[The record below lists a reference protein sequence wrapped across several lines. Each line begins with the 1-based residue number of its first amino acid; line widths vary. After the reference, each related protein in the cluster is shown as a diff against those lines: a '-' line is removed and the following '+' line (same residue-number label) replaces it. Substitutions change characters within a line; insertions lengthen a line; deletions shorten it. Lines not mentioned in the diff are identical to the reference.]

1 MRELERLHAQIRN
14 AELVA
19 VNIDMW
25 EHGGKAS
32 ASPEQCAAKDA
43 ELAEAMQQNQ
53 AARTALEELVA
64 RTRAEAPSELA
75 GWALAHHAY
84 LSMFID
90 DCAARGELDS
100 AAATTAMRQR
110 AQWMEVRAGT
120 RAIVDV
126 DVAHIPIDEA
136 RYRSHFGID
145 PRTLERVG

>member
-19 VNIDMW
+19 VDIDMW

-32 ASPEQCAAKDA
+32 ATPEQCAAREA
-43 ELAEAMQQNQ
+43 ELAEAMQQKET
-53 AARTALEELVA
+53 ARAALEALVA
-64 RTRAEAPSELA
+64 RMRVEAPSELA

-100 AAATTAMRQR
+100 AAAATAMRQR
-110 AQWMEVRAGT
+110 AHWMEFRAGT
-120 RAIVDV
+120 RAVVDV
-126 DVAHIPIDEA
+126 DVQHLPIDEA
-136 RYRSHFGID
+136 RYRTHFGID
-145 PRTLERVG
+145 PTTLERVG